1 MPKIVYI
8 EADGT
13 RKELEVEVGYTVME
27 GATMNGVEG
36 VEAECG
42 GACSCATCH
51 VYVDESWVLKIPEMD
66 GMEDSMLEAAVD
78 RKDNSILTCQIE
90 VTEELDGLI
99 VTVAPIYQKG
109 MPGLERQLDP
119 TQADFKR

>member
-8 EADGT
+8 EPDGT
-13 RKELEVEVGYTVME
+13 KKELDVEVGYTVME
-27 GATMNGVEG
+27 GATMNGIEG

-51 VYVDESWVLKIPEMD
+51 AYIDESWLNKLPEME
-66 GMEDSMLEAAVD
+66 GMEDSMLEAAVE
-78 RKDNSILTCQIE
+78 RKSNSRLTCQIQ

-99 VTVAPIYQKG
+99 VEVAPIY
-109 MPGLERQLDP
+109 
-119 TQADFKR
+119 

>member
-13 RKELEVEVGYTVME
+13 RKELEVELGYTVME

-51 VYVDESWVLKIPEMD
+51 VYVDESWVRKIPAMD
-66 GMEDSMLEAAVD
+66 GMEDSMLDAAVD
-78 RKDNSILTCQIE
+78 RKDNSRLTCQIQ

-99 VTVAPIYQKG
+99 VKVAPIY
-109 MPGLERQLDP
+109 
-119 TQADFKR
+119 

>member
-1 MPKIVYI
+1 MPRIVYL

-36 VEAECG
+36 IEAECG

-51 VYVDESWVLKIPEMD
+51 VYVAEAWWDKLP
-66 GMEDSMLEAAVD
+66 GMESLEDAMLESAVD
-78 RKDNSILTCQIE
+78 RKKRSRLACQIQ
-90 VTEELDGLI
+90 VTEELDGLT
-99 VTVAPIYQKG
+99 VTVAPAY
-109 MPGLERQLDP
+109 
-119 TQADFKR
+119 

>member
-13 RKELEVEVGYTVME
+13 RKELEVELGYTVME

-51 VYVDESWVLKIPEMD
+51 VYVDESWALKIPAMD
-66 GMEDSMLEAAVD
+66 GMEDSMLDAAVD
-78 RKDNSILTCQIE
+78 RKDNSRLTCQIQ

-99 VTVAPIYQKG
+99 VKVAPIY
-109 MPGLERQLDP
+109 
-119 TQADFKR
+119 

>member
-13 RKELEVEVGYTVME
+13 RKELEVELGYTVME

-42 GACSCATCH
+42 G
-51 VYVDESWVLKIPEMD
+51 V
-66 GMEDSMLEAAVD
+66 
-78 RKDNSILTCQIE
+78 
-90 VTEELDGLI
+90 
-99 VTVAPIYQKG
+99 
-109 MPGLERQLDP
+109 
-119 TQADFKR
+119 

>member
-51 VYVDESWVLKIPEMD
+51 V
-66 GMEDSMLEAAVD
+66 
-78 RKDNSILTCQIE
+78 
-90 VTEELDGLI
+90 
-99 VTVAPIYQKG
+99 
-109 MPGLERQLDP
+109 
-119 TQADFKR
+119 